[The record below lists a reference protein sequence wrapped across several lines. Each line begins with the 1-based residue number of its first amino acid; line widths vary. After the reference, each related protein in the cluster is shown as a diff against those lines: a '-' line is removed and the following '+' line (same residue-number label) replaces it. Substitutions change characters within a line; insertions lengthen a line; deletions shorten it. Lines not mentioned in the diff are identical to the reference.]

1 MTSLEDQGIYDSI
14 QFLRSQ
20 ITELEARLQ
29 VPDGKGYARPRPV
42 ILRSVSRRML
52 LSAQRVDELVWA
64 AYQQEPQRKC
74 PTLVENCPRR
84 AMS

>member
-14 QFLRSQ
+14 QFLKSE

-29 VPDGKGYARPRPV
+29 VRVEKRYARPRPV

-52 LSAQRVDELVWA
+52 LSARRVDELVWA
-64 AYQQEPQRKC
+64 TYQ
-74 PTLVENCPRR
+74 
-84 AMS
+84 